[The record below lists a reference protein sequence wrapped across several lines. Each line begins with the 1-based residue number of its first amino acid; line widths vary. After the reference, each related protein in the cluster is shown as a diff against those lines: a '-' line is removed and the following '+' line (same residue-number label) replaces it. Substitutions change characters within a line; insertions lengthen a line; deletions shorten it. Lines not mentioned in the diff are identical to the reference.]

1 MYIKMN
7 RWVDR
12 HAAEQTRGEQTGI
25 QTRGRTNRQRDRHVN
40 RQVGEQASGRTNR
53 WAGRWADGRAIRHP
67 CGQTGGANRR
77 PGIQVDSQMYR
88 QTDDRAYR

>member
-1 MYIKMN
+1 M
-7 RWVDR
+7 DR
-12 HAAEQTRGEQTGI
+12 HAAEQTRGEQTRI
-25 QTRGRTNRQRDRHVN
+25 QT
-40 RQVGEQASGRTNR
+40 SGRTNKQPDRRVSRQVDEQPSGRTDR
-53 WAGRWADGRAIRHP
+53 WAGSWADRRAIRHP